1 MGVPDVGAQAAK
13 RVLRK
18 RCSEARLALGSEAR
32 GACDRR
38 IRAVLAG
45 FSAYASAPLVLA
57 YLSYRDEVDTIELA
71 REILAT
77 GRRLAVPRCAPARHE
92 MTFFEITSFDDVS
105 AGYKG
110 ILEPAGHITN
120 PLSPADADLTASV
133 CLVPALA
140 FDRKG
145 FRLGYGGGYYD
156 RFLAGFSGLSIGLAR
171 ASQISGED
179 LPIDRYDQRVSFI
192 ATDEGILDC
201 RGV

>member
-1 MGVPDVGAQAAK
+1 MGTPDAGAQAVKQA
-13 RVLRK
+13 LRK
-18 RCSEARLALGSEAR
+18 SCGEARAALGSEAR
-32 GACDRR
+32 NACDSR

-45 FSAYASAPLVLA
+45 FSPYATAPLVLA

-71 REILAT
+71 REVLAT
-77 GRRLAVPRCAPARHE
+77 GRRLAVPRCVPARHE
-92 MTFFEITSFDDVS
+92 MAFFEISSFDDVS

-110 ILEPAGHITN
+110 ILEPARHITE
-120 PLSPADADLTASV
+120 PLSPADADLAASV

-171 ASQISGED
+171 ASQICGES
-179 LPIDRYDQRVSFI
+179 LPTDRYDQRVSFI
-192 ATDEGILDC
+192 ATDEGMLDC
-201 RGV
+201 RGL

>member
-1 MGVPDVGAQAAK
+1 
-13 RVLRK
+13 
-18 RCSEARLALGSEAR
+18 
-32 GACDRR
+32 
-38 IRAVLAG
+38 
-45 FSAYASAPLVLA
+45 
-57 YLSYRDEVDTIELA
+57 
-71 REILAT
+71 
-77 GRRLAVPRCAPARHE
+77 

-120 PLSPADADLTASV
+120 PLSPADADLAASV

-156 RFLAGFSGLSIGLAR
+156 RFLAGFSGLPIGLAR

-179 LPIDRYDQRVSFI
+179 LPTDHYDQRVRFI